1 VSFAA
6 DIEVRAELGRVRS
19 LPKAMA
25 EFSLTCATVNG
36 VAVCGIRGG
45 AGSQGLARARR
56 RWCPRAS
63 PASGEA
69 EFCAQGPVCS
79 SVVLGVPSRDGRR
92 RVRTVAH
99 A

>member
-6 DIEVRAELGRVRS
+6 DIEVRAELGRGGS
-19 LPKAMA
+19 LPEAMV
-25 EFSLTCATVNG
+25 EFSLTCATFNG
-36 VAVCGIRGG
+36 VAICVIRGG
-45 AGSQGLARARR
+45 AGSRGLARARR

-69 EFCAQGPVCS
+69 EFCARGPVCS

-92 RVRTVAH
+92 HARTVAH